1 MTDQMPLMT
10 ASGLDFYPLA
20 PDPAAVRI
28 EDIAHA
34 LSNICRYGG
43 HVREFYSVAQH
54 SVLLSRAAPL
64 HLGRWALLHDAA
76 EAYVGD
82 IPRPLKRHLVGYE
95 AIEAG
100 VMAAIVTALG
110 LSPAEMPPE
119 VKAMDNAIIADEAR
133 ALMPERAKDWPAAD
147 GELGIDI
154 VAWSPQ
160 VARKAFMAQ
169 YNWLKLI
176 ELKLSALTIRAEV
189 MA

>member
-1 MTDQMPLMT
+1 MTNQMPLMT
-10 ASGLDFYPLA
+10 ASGLDFYPMA

-43 HVREFYSVAQH
+43 HVSKFYSVAQH
-54 SVLLSRAAPL
+54 SVLVSRALPP
-64 HLGRWALLHDAA
+64 HLRLWGLLHDSA

-110 LSPAEMPPE
+110 LSPAEMPRE
-119 VKAMDNAIIADEAR
+119 VKTVDNAIIADEAR
-133 ALMPERAKDWPAAD
+133 ALMPSRAKDWPGAH
-147 GELGIDI
+147 GSLEIDI
-154 VAWSPQ
+154 IAWSPEY
-160 VARKAFMAQ
+160 ARAAFMVQ
-169 YNWLKLI
+169 YHMLKL
-176 ELKLSALTIRAEV
+176 AEWVKV
-189 MA
+189 MEPDA

>member
-10 ASGLDFYPLA
+10 ASGLDFYPMA

-54 SVLLSRAAPL
+54 SVLVSRALPP
-64 HLGRWALLHDAA
+64 HLRLWGLLHDSA

-110 LSPAEMPPE
+110 LSPAEMPGQ
-119 VKAMDNAIIADEAR
+119 VKRIDNAIIADEAF
-133 ALMPERAKDWPAAD
+133 ALMPPRARDWPAPY
-147 GELGIDI
+147 GELGIA
-154 VAWSPQ
+154 VEAWSPRR
-160 VARKAFMAQ
+160 ARGEFMAE
-169 YNWLKLI
+169 YR
-176 ELKLSALTIRAEV
+176 TIRAEV
-189 MA
+189 TA

>member
-20 PDPAAVRI
+20 PDPADVRI

-54 SVLLSRAAPL
+54 SVLVSRAMPP
-64 HLGRWALLHDAA
+64 HLRLWGLLHDAA

-82 IPRPLKRHLVGYE
+82 IPRPLKRHLAGYE

-110 LSPAEMPPE
+110 LSPATMPPE
-119 VKAMDNAIIADEAR
+119 VKLADNRIIADEAR
-133 ALMPERAKDWPAAD
+133 ALMPERAQDWGEA
-147 GELGIDI
+147 GFELGIHI
-154 VAWSPQ
+154 IAWSPPI
-160 VARKAFMAQ
+160 AREAFMAR
-169 YNWLKLI
+169 YR
-176 ELKLSALTIRAEV
+176 TIRAEV
-189 MA
+189 TA

>member
-54 SVLLSRAAPL
+54 SVLVSRALPP
-64 HLGRWALLHDAA
+64 HLRLWGLLHDAA

-82 IPRPLKRHLVGYE
+82 IPRPLKRHLVGYDG
-95 AIEAG
+95 IESS

-110 LSPAEMPPE
+110 LSPATMPPA
-119 VKAMDNAIIADEAR
+119 VKTVDEAIIADEAR
-133 ALMPERAKDWPAAD
+133 ALMPGRAKYWPRPH
-147 GELGIDI
+147 GSLKIDI
-154 VAWSPQ
+154 IAWSPPI
-160 VARKAFMAQ
+160 AREAFIAEYRAIMVKYRA
-169 YNWLKLI
+169 
-176 ELKLSALTIRAEV
+176 TMAEV
-189 MA
+189 WA